1 MGNFFSKFG
10 FVKTG
15 SQQVVGSLQDGT
27 AVISAAAQEKVNNLL
42 ADYKEVIVLLKQ
54 IGIKV
59 NNFQI
64 TTGIGVPQ
72 VTTNLSGSIGTVKSE
87 EIKKLIESKE
97 NNKLLGLMLNPLLTV
112 KEFQEKSV
120 SELDQVTIHVV
131 LGLPPKVTIN
141 LS

>member
-59 NNFQI
+59 NNFQM
-64 TTGIGVPQ
+64 TTGVGVPQ

-87 EIKKLIESKE
+87 EIKKLIESKA

>member
-87 EIKKLIESKE
+87 EIKKLIESKA

>member
-64 TTGIGVPQ
+64 TTGVGVPQ

-87 EIKKLIESKE
+87 EIKKLIESKA

>member
-1 MGNFFSKFG
+1 M
-10 FVKTG
+10 
-15 SQQVVGSLQDGT
+15 
-27 AVISAAAQEKVNNLL
+27 ISAAAQEKVNNLL